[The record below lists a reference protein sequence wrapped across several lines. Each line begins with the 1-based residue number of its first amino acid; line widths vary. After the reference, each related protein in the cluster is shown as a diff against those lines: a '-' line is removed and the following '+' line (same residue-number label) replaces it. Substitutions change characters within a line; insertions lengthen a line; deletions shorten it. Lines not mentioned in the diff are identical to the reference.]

1 MKLRALWIW
10 DAAVTLVFVVFF
22 LIGLGDGSIS
32 SFNIELWFLLL
43 AFLAAVLLGG
53 FALQSSGYRRP
64 AAIVLLIPGVPGLI
78 YALFLVAVL
87 VFNPR
92 WN

>member
-1 MKLRALWIW
+1 MKLRALWGW
-10 DAAVTLVFVVFF
+10 DALISVVFVVFF

-32 SFNIELWFLLL
+32 SFNIEIWLTLL
-43 AFLAAVLLGG
+43 AGLAAVLLGSL
-53 FALQSSGYRRP
+53 ALQSSGYIRL
-64 AAIVLLIPGVPGLI
+64 AAILLLIPGVPGLF
-78 YALFLVAVL
+78 YALFFVAVL

>member
-1 MKLRALWIW
+1 
-10 DAAVTLVFVVFF
+10 
-22 LIGLGDGSIS
+22 
-32 SFNIELWFLLL
+32 
-43 AFLAAVLLGG
+43 VLLGG